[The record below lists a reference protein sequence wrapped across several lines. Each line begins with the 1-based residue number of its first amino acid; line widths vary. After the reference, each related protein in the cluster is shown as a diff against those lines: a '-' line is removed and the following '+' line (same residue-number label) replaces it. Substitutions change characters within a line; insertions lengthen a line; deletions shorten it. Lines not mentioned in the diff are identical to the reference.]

1 MEGAKLK
8 AVAKNK
14 FSTPFQLINDSHV
27 KSKDSHFIFTS
38 THTNT
43 FNHGRV
49 QIYHKNIKATL
60 ISAIRREMYLGP
72 YQTL

>member
-14 FSTPFQLINDSHV
+14 FSTPFQLI

-60 ISAIRREMYLGP
+60 ISTIRREMYLGP
-72 YQTL
+72 YQAL